1 MKTKAFLLLCLLI
14 GIGMTQLSAKKSDN
28 KGGMIVSDTY
38 IVTLRSG
45 VTMDQY
51 VDFLKTE
58 YVSEY
63 DKNFPGSSLT
73 IGSPDFWMKKNQ
85 YSFIFIFESD
95 KEYYRYYPNGTK
107 MSAECKA
114 AWEKMKSV
122 NQEESKYILDKERVE
137 TEWGKWMDEVIV
149 K

>member
-1 MKTKAFLLLCLLI
+1 MKTKTFLSLSFLL
-14 GIGMTQLSAKKSDN
+14 GITTMQLSAQTSDHI
-28 KGGMIVSDTY
+28 GGILVFDTY
-38 IVTLRSG
+38 IVTLRPG

-51 VDFLKTE
+51 VDFLKTK

-63 DKNFPGSSLT
+63 DKNFPGSRLT
-73 IGSPDFWMKKNQ
+73 IVSPDFWMKKNQ
-85 YSFIFIFESD
+85 YSFFFNFESN
-95 KEYYRYYPNGTK
+95 KEYYKYYPNGTE

-122 NQEESKYILDKERVE
+122 KQEESKYILDSKRVE
-137 TEWGKWMDEVIV
+137 TKWEKWMDELIV